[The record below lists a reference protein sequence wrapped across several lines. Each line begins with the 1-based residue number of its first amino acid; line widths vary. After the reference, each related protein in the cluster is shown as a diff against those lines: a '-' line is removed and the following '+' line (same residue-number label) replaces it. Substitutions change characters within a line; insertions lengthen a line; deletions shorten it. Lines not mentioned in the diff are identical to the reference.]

1 MDRTKPMRNSNIEL
15 YRIVLMLIIIAHH
28 YVVNS
33 GIMDSITK
41 QNALNY
47 KSVFSS
53 VFGWG
58 GKTAIDCFVLI
69 TGYFVCKS
77 SIKVMQW
84 VKLLCEIEFYNI
96 VIFIIFYIA
105 GIQPFSV
112 KAAIKC
118 IIPFYTLGTEFVSS
132 YLVFFWFIPFINLL
146 LKQLDKNNHLRLIL
160 LCFISDSVFQT
171 VIRVPDAFT
180 YVGLFMY
187 VYLIGAYIRRY
198 RDGDYKKTNFEESLF
213 VTGSGK
219 WALGM
224 LLISWISIICGLIVF
239 KFTGYKIIYM
249 FTGQSNRILA
259 IATAVCSFVF
269 FVKINIKQSKLIN
282 TVAKSVFGVL
292 MIHANSLTMIDFVW
306 RKLFKS
312 QWAFENLGPVF
323 IVHAFVSVIVIF
335 SVCSVIDMIRI
346 RFLEKPTFQYF
357 DKRSANLVSTSDKIK

>member
-1 MDRTKPMRNSNIEL
+1 MRNSNIEL

-28 YVVNS
+28 YVINS

-47 KSVFSS
+47 KSIFSS

-58 GKTAIDCFVLI
+58 EDRNRLFVLI

-96 VIFIIFYIA
+96 VIFIILYIA

-171 VIRVPDAFT
+171 VICVPDAFT

-219 WALGM
+219 WAFGM
-224 LLISWISIICGLIVF
+224 LLISWTSILCGLIVF
-239 KFTGYKIIYM
+239 KFTGHKIIHM

-259 IATAVCSFVF
+259 IATAVCSFAF
-269 FVKINIKQSKLIN
+269 FVNINIKQSKFIN

-292 MIHANSLTMIDFVW
+292 LIHANSLTMIGFVW
-306 RKLFKS
+306 KKLFRS
-312 QWAFENLGPVF
+312 QWAFENLGYIF
-323 IVHAFVSVIVIF
+323 IVHAFVTVIVIF
-335 SVCSVIDMIRI
+335 SACSVIDMVRI
-346 RFLEKPTFQYF
+346 RFLEKPIFQYF
-357 DKRSANLVSTSDKIK
+357 NKESTNLR